1 MKRKRLLL
9 AVALVTGM
17 LGWNSAQAQNDVTS
31 TYITNAGFEDCPAF
45 GSGNAAAVS
54 SAAGTNYAE
63 YGWTLTKM
71 SGWSNSAVFEYG
83 SGGQINGATVPSKD
97 PKGNAGKG
105 LAFSQGW
112 GGDNLYRSNA
122 VTLPAGTYTLVAPV
136 YNALEGVTQMT
147 SKIGFVPTN
156 GGSFISTRNS
166 YAYNTWTLDM
176 VEFTLTEPTEGQF
189 QVGFQAISGGSGSN
203 AKLIVDGLILYD
215 GVYNAELIANKERLE
230 GSSFTNPSADLLI
243 NGSFDAENSGWT
255 LTNMGYQ
262 KNGERPTRYVEK
274 WQGSAL
280 TGNGSATQTVKNLP
294 AGAYILKGTV
304 NTNKEENGGATLN
317 VNNASTPVSGA
328 WKEYE
333 IIYNL
338 EEDGDVAVAFNWS
351 GLSSNWIAIDGFSLV
366 YGGPYDRYMADK
378 YKRDWDI
385 AIAAAQAALENA
397 DYSNIIGAERTTLET
412 EVSKTE
418 PTTAEGYIEATEIL
432 NNAIAAFT
440 AAKPNYEALL
450 AEIAKATALGVDAS
464 GAQAVAEDATTTAA
478 SALAATQ
485 ELKVAEYN
493 YVTGTYQYAVEL
505 GTWKTTGPTGS
516 LTEQHWSGEAHPYLE
531 QSGAAWSQNSWTIKY
546 EQDLALPA
554 GNYVFKVAG
563 RQANS
568 DGVTLSLNVSNGGTV
583 LGTVSDFPKGDTG
596 RGIDTSGAT
605 NFSEGTYANNNA
617 GRGWEW
623 RYVKFTLDEDATV
636 KVAVDAVATT
646 NHMWV
651 SFCDATV
658 QTDNEANIS
667 LIEYNIALNDAKTA
681 FNNETDYPAIAQYP
695 NASENIALQEAIA
708 ADETLDKTNK
718 EAIDAATETL
728 KNATAAFIA
737 ANTNYQDALNAL
749 NEALAINPEDYP
761 YADPNKTP
769 TDLAAPTTAEGATQ
783 YAIDMRA
790 NYRKFVES
798 HALAEGVE
806 GAENKTD
813 LIINPNYTDN
823 TDAWGWT
830 ITQTGGNSN
839 KSMEGQSFTDGDG
852 KNDYHYYDYYNEAN
866 ANQNV
871 YQTVE
876 NVPAGRYLV
885 TATMRGAVGLTYA
898 LNVTVD
904 GTTYSTPVNTIGA
917 NGGIFG
923 AGWNDYSAEFEV
935 LKAGD
940 VELRAKAGPGNGAGW
955 TGVTRWRLVKIADI
969 EYVDV
974 EVTAGGELDDK
985 FYATF
990 SSDKNLDFS
999 AVEGLTAYYVTSAS
1013 KKELSITPAETVPA
1027 GTAVLLE
1034 GAEAKTYQVP
1044 VCSSAA
1050 EATNNQLQVSDG
1062 TVKGNGTSIFVLG
1075 AGKNGVGFYLKKK
1088 DSAIAAG
1095 KAYLEIEDDG
1105 TGETKSFISLSGDDA
1120 TAISNVEAAQGT
1132 GIIYN
1137 LNGQRVAAPVKGGLY
1152 IMNGKKVLVK

>member
-83 SGGQINGATVPSKD
+83 SGGQINGANVPSKD

-304 NTNKEENGGATLN
+304 NTNKEENGGATLK

-806 GAENKTD
+806 GATSITIQDPNLEVTYNSENHTFGAWEVIGQVD
-813 LIINPNYTDN
+813 GNINLFD
-823 TDAWGWT
+823 W
-830 ITQTGGNSN
+830 
-839 KSMEGQSFTDGDG
+839 ESFTDGDG
-852 KNDYHYYDYYNEAN
+852 KSDYKYADIYKKDNN
-866 ANQNV
+866 AGIQ
-871 YQTVE
+871 QTINLE
-876 NVPAGRYLV
+876 PGRYLLTV
-885 TATMRGAVGLTYA
+885 TARANTTSGAGFRLFA
-898 LNVTVD
+898 GD
-904 GTTYSTPVNTIGA
+904 NTAEISRIG
-917 NGGIFG
+917 NSGGVFSR
-923 AGWNDYSAEFEV
+923 GWNDTSLEFEITKTSDINIGV
-935 LKAGD
+935 QSY
-940 VELRAKAGPGNGAGW
+940 NGKDLWWSA
-955 TGVTRWRLVKIADI
+955 TRFRLVKIADI

-974 EVTAGGELDDK
+974 EVTAGGELNGK

-1013 KKELSITPAETVPA
+1013 KKELSITPTETVPA

-1105 TGETKSFISLSGDDA
+1105 TGETKSFISLGGDDA
-1120 TAISNVEAAQGT
+1120 TAISNVEAQQGT

>member
-1 MKRKRLLL
+1 LSTAITSNSGKTTIDDKN
-9 AVALVTGM
+9 AAIVALEEAMATYKTNNSTDVTNLIVNATFDNNISGWTCEGGDGNNYQ
-17 LGWNSAQAQNDVTS
+17 LQTSTQTNFQGGFLEKWRNGWNGGYNQKDFNVYQNLTS
-31 TYITNAGFEDCPAF
+31 
-45 GSGNAAAVS
+45 
-54 SAAGTNYAE
+54 
-63 YGWTLTKM
+63 L
-71 SGWSNSAVFEYG
+71 
-83 SGGQINGATVPSKD
+83 
-97 PKGNAGKG
+97 PKGEYTIKA
-105 LAFSQGW
+105 AIV
-112 GGDNLYRSNA
+112 A
-122 VTLPAGTYTLVAPV
+122 VM
-136 YNALEGVTQMT
+136 EG
-147 SKIGFVPTN
+147 
-156 GGSFISTRNS
+156 
-166 YAYNTWTLDM
+166 
-176 VEFTLTEPTEGQF
+176 
-189 QVGFQAISGGSGSN
+189 
-203 AKLIVDGLILYD
+203 
-215 GVYNAELIANKERLE
+215 NKEA
-230 GSSFTNPSADLLI
+230 FAKNKTAYTNKKHGGPYYIDDEHGVWLYGTS
-243 NGSFDAENSGWT
+243 GENSGKAWANT
-255 LTNMGYQ
+255 Q
-262 KNGERPTRYVEK
+262 NGAFEGGGGEYKT
-274 WQGSAL
+274 A
-280 TGNGSATQTVKNLP
+280 
-294 AGAYILKGTV
+294 TV
-304 NTNKEENGGATLN
+304 NVTDGNLTIGFKGVGSPNGGTELGTYA
-317 VNNASTPVSGA
+317 
-328 WKEYE
+328 
-333 IIYNL
+333 
-338 EEDGDVAVAFNWS
+338 
-351 GLSSNWIAIDGFSLV
+351 NWIACDNWTLSYFGFDPTVLK
-366 YGGPYDRYMADK
+366 ANL
-378 YKRDWDI
+378 
-385 AIAAAQAALENA
+385 QALQEEATELLDNGT
-397 DYSNIIGAERTTLET
+397 YSNVSGAERTSLATLSTATPEETKSALET
-412 EVSKTE
+412 
-418 PTTAEGYIEATEIL
+418 AIQNIEG
-432 NNAIAAFT
+432 AIAAFT
-440 AAKPNYEALL
+440 AAKPNYDALV
-450 AEIAKATALGVDAS
+450 AEIAKATALGANTS
-464 GAQAVAEDATTTAA
+464 GAQAVAEDATTTAS

-485 ELKVAEYN
+485 DLKVAEYN

-516 LTEQHWSGEAHPYLE
+516 LTSQHWSGEARPYLE
-531 QSGAAWSQNSWTIKY
+531 QSSAAWGQNSWTIKY

-667 LIEYNIALNDAKTA
+667 LIAYNIALNDAKTTC
-681 FNNETDYPAIAQYP
+681 NNETDYPAIAQYP

-749 NEALAINPEDYP
+749 NEASAINPEDYP

-769 TDLAAPTTAEGATQ
+769 TGNLAAPTTAEGATQ

-852 KNDYHYYDYYNEAN
+852 KNDYHYYDYYNGAN

-974 EVTAGGELDDK
+974 EVTAGGELNDK